1 MKSLLSLIFVVI
13 CGGSIH
19 AQMFQVGQITAAG
32 AGCVGGNIDLSVDD
46 NGLVLSYPQMK
57 ISPNSQKTID
67 RVSCNIAIPFSLP
80 PGFQLVATAV
90 TNGAAALE
98 KSDRGNVSQELFFA
112 GSTSVVKKA
121 VLKAGS
127 RSFQLAS
134 GLAPFRSACGQS
146 LILRN
151 NLNATL
157 IKANSAS
164 RAVVSVATTKL
175 AIQVVPC
182 Q

>member
-13 CGGSIH
+13 CGGSVH
-19 AQMFQVGQITAAG
+19 AQMFQVGQMAAAG
-32 AGCVGGNIDLSVDD
+32 SGCVGGNIDLSVND

-57 ISPNSQKTID
+57 ILPNALKTID
-67 RVSCNIAIPFSLP
+67 RVSCNISIPLSLP
-80 PGFQLVATAV
+80 PGYQLVATAV
-90 TNGAAALE
+90 TNGAAVLE
-98 KSDRGNVSQELFFA
+98 KSDRGSVSQELFFA

-121 VLKAGS
+121 TLKTGS

-164 RAVVSVATTKL
+164 QAAVNVATTKL
-175 AIQVVPC
+175 SIQVVPC